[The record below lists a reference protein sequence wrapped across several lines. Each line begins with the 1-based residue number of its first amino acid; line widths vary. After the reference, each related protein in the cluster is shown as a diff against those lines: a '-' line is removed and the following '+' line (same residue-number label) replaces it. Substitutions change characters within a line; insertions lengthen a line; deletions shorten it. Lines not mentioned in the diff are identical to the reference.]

1 MVGKIPK
8 NHKILTV
15 FPFYEKIFTTKKYT
29 SPGHLHESRGLPISY
44 IYIYIGCHLFILN
57 VGFEA
62 LDKVDGS

>member
-1 MVGKIPK
+1 M
-8 NHKILTV
+8 
-15 FPFYEKIFTTKKYT
+15 KKY
-29 SPGHLHESRGLPISY
+29 SPQKNTPVLGTYMKAEDSPSV